1 MEATQEMQ
9 HLRKQV
15 TIIDQLLRLQQPQ
28 QTLNSL
34 NFRRMQLMAK
44 LHRVLPIVL
53 GTASFEGN
61 AHAVAAWLDEGGGVD
76 ARCAE
81 FDDMTLLQGAAAG
94 GQEAI
99 VRMLLQRDAGG
110 R

>member
-34 NFRRMQLMAK
+34 NARRMQLMAK

-53 GTASFEGN
+53 GTASYCIQHTNARSVADTLDAASEGN

-81 FDDMTLLQGAAAG
+81 SDDMTLLQGP
-94 GQEAI
+94 
-99 VRMLLQRDAGG
+99 
-110 R
+110 